1 MRAMHTSIRSAMV
14 LFAELQYFN
23 PLAAVFFDG
32 AKQRSDSAR
41 PCDCDTITRL
51 EDAMLNPHPVSLP
64 LKCLVV
70 QLIITVAFRL
80 LNQPCCW
87 TVAALMVDILD
98 DAPPDAAA
106 VRHE

>member
-32 AKQRSDSAR
+32 ASEVTQRVHVIVT
-41 PCDCDTITRL
+41 TITRL